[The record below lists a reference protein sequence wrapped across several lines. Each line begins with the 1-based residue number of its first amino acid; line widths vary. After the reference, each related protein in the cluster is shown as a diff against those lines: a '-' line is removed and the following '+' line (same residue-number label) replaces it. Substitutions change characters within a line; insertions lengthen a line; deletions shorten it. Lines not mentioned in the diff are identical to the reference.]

1 MAREPFFRLSQSM
14 NDDGQTSGGSLSS
27 ETFDRFAPTTLHPA
41 EGFLLIL
48 NGVNANRL
56 YNEPTDSS
64 GDPAEVSKPL
74 QLHGP
79 RGAIIPMLSGLGSGK
94 VFGANLKWRFR
105 VRDSITGVS
114 SGLSPVPD
122 EGLNVGAEAIQGQS
136 TYLGEKAIIRIAQAD
151 IPFGGDIVEIFRN
164 TSNQQSVFYK
174 LGEVAVASTVLF
186 EDDYSDDEIVLNE
199 NSLLDNCPS
208 WEAGVLSP
216 VCKAYNH
223 PTNRTV
229 YYRIRRMA
237 PLKPPSECTITPG
250 SSVVTISSY
259 ASYPRYLHPNRIMQR
274 FRPLLTAG
282 FGATITD
289 NTRYQIV
296 EISSDGYTFYVQP
309 PIQASDNVPEGTSTA
324 VTFQVEDDRDG
335 RAITFSE
342 PFKPWSVSPENSLY
356 VGAESHDNVQHIFDM
371 GGVTY
376 AHTNEG
382 LYAILNDKTEDP
394 LLSAQLTKVSDEGC
408 VGPKAGCIT
417 PWGWVYLHRD
427 LGVRIF
433 AGGQSAP
440 LGAINGQT
448 IFAPKDQF
456 SDLAVG
462 AMNTAVMAFDAY
474 TNKVYL
480 SYLGVGRSHLDQ
492 VLTFDFGTGVWR
504 GPHPMRLQSFGR
516 VLGSGGED
524 LQVFGDDLG
533 NIYTPEASEGYDL
546 TVNNVANTMSGTVA
560 GVTTD
565 SFDCNSATFDG
576 TGDKRLRG
584 APIWFQ
590 SQAGVLYYSFIA
602 DIVGDDCYLV
612 HPPVSLD
619 GLQGTLAAGWTFQV
633 GGIGWRLT
641 TSYIDAGEPVQ
652 PKKAT
657 FIRTRFERDATGA
670 SVVISSDL
678 EDSGTF
684 TAVENSPVN
693 TAGTIH
699 NKVRVMRQGVA
710 HKFRMQGLVQ
720 NAEPRITAAL
730 ADMEI
735 RAGTPSNV

>member
-1 MAREPFFRLSQSM
+1 MAREPSFRLAQTT
-14 NDDGQTSGGSLSS
+14 NDNGQTSGGSWSS
-27 ETFDRFAPTTLHPA
+27 ETFDPFAPTTLHPS

-56 YNEPTDSS
+56 YNEITDSS
-64 GDPAEVSKPL
+64 GDPSEVSRPL
-74 QLHGP
+74 QLTAP
-79 RGAIIPMLSGLGSGK
+79 RGTLQPLLAGVGTGK

-105 VRDSITGVS
+105 TKHIDTGVV

-122 EGLNVGAEAIQGQS
+122 EGLNVGAEAIQGQN
-136 TYLGEKAIIRIAQAD
+136 TYLGEKVFLRVESSNV
-151 IPFGGDIVEIFRN
+151 PFGGDVIEYFRN
-164 TSNQQSVFYK
+164 TSNQQNVFYK
-174 LGEVAVASTVLF
+174 VGEGAAGEIF
-186 EDDYSDDEIVLNE
+186 EDDFSDDEIVLNE
-199 NSLLDNCPS
+199 NDLLENCPT
-208 WEAGVLSP
+208 WAAGVLWP
-216 VCKAYNH
+216 VCKAHNH
-223 PTNRTV
+223 PTNRTLF
-229 YYRIRRMA
+229 YNIRRMGDISYGGTA
-237 PLKPPSECTITPG
+237 SVTPG
-250 SSVVTISSY
+250 SNVVTLNGGTGIQ
-259 ASYPRYLHPNRIMQR
+259 RYIHPNRIMQR
-274 FRPLLTAG
+274 FRMVQDGLDVAILDPTVY
-282 FGATITD
+282 
-289 NTRYQIV
+289 RIV
-296 EISSDGYTFYVQP
+296 EIANDGYTLYVTP
-309 PIQASDNVPEGTSTA
+309 EIQASAQVPAGVSTD
-324 VTFQVEDDRDG
+324 VDFRIEDDRDG

-342 PFKPWSVSPENSLY
+342 TFKPWSVNPENTLY
-356 VGAESHDNVQHIFDM
+356 VGEDRHDNVQHVFDM

-376 AHTNEG
+376 AHTNTA

-408 VGPKAGCIT
+408 VGPRAGCIT

-433 AGGQSAP
+433 AGGQSVP

-448 IFAPKDQF
+448 IFGPKDQF
-456 SDLAVG
+456 SDLSVG
-462 AMNTAVMAFDAY
+462 AMNTAVLAFDPY
-474 TNKVYL
+474 TNKLYL
-480 SYLGVGRSHLDQ
+480 SYVGIGRSHLDQ

-670 SVVISSDL
+670 SVVISSDP
-678 EDSGTF
+678 EDTGTF
-684 TAVENSPVN
+684 VAVENSPVS